1 VPSLRV
7 NLTADF
13 VWELQRELPELSLL
27 LYFTSYWWPEV
38 ARQPTIQI
46 NHRES
51 AWLSIKDWRHRVGY
65 IFHINSTSP
74 LTFNDTYITFF
85 TALARRPTVETL
97 YRVRLSWVGSVL
109 RFFLSKKFIAE

>member
-51 AWLSIKDWRHRVGY
+51 AWLSI
-65 IFHINSTSP
+65 
-74 LTFNDTYITFF
+74 
-85 TALARRPTVETL
+85 
-97 YRVRLSWVGSVL
+97 
-109 RFFLSKKFIAE
+109 